1 MKNEHITSKTQFA
14 SHLGV
19 ELGWKMS
26 ISRQIPIFRLT
37 WGRIGMENG
46 ICVDLAVK
54 ALSGMI
60 DLNTA
65 FDTKYNK

>member
-1 MKNEHITSKTQFA
+1 
-14 SHLGV
+14 
-19 ELGWKMS
+19 
-26 ISRQIPIFRLT
+26 
-37 WGRIGMENG
+37 MEKG